1 MCPVRKTPNDV
12 VIVSFSR
19 TALCKATRGSFRNT
33 ATETMLATVL
43 KSVVEQ
49 SKIDPK
55 LIEDICVGSCL
66 QPGAGATTSRMGQF
80 LAGIPET
87 TSLMAINRQCSSGLQ
102 ALMTI
107 ANSIR
112 GGQID
117 IGIGAGVE
125 SMSLY
130 DFSKAF
136 DPPILSKLVDE
147 NKQAKSC
154 KLPMGLTSENVAS
167 RYGITRE
174 MQDRFA
180 AESQRKAAKAMEEGL
195 LNQEVTPMDTIILD
209 KEGKE
214 IKVTADKDEGVRKE
228 STFESL
234 SKLKPVFKKDGSTT
248 AGNASQLTDGAAAVL
263 LARRSVAEQL
273 GLPIRGRI
281 LTYSAVGVDPEI
293 MGIGPAV
300 AIPKALE
307 K

>member
-1 MCPVRKTPNDV
+1 
-12 VIVSFSR
+12 
-19 TALCKATRGSFRNT
+19 
-33 ATETMLATVL
+33 
-43 KSVVEQ
+43 
-49 SKIDPK
+49 
-55 LIEDICVGSCL
+55 
-66 QPGAGATTSRMGQF
+66 
-80 LAGIPET
+80 
-87 TSLMAINRQCSSGLQ
+87 MAINRQCSSGLQ

-180 AESQRKAAKAMEEGL
+180 AESQRKAVKAMEEGL